1 MANVLLAPKEKGLP
15 NWKRMC
21 RAFEA
26 LDVED
31 AHLKFGK
38 GWMIESMDSVR
49 ICEGLTKLGIEH
61 EKVDTYKV
69 LIL

>member
-1 MANVLLAPKEKGLP
+1 MADVLLAPKEKTPG

-21 RAFEA
+21 RAFDA
-26 LDVED
+26 LEVDD
-31 AHLKFGK
+31 ARLKAGK
-38 GWMIESMDSVR
+38 GWMVESMDSVR

-61 EKVDTYKV
+61 EKVDNYKV